1 MDLPGPSLL
10 GDSLPPEPS
19 PLSSKLPVDHIPPQ
33 PSVPTPPPPVPTL
46 PPPTD
51 SQEAKPVLQPEA
63 PLSLVDSP
71 DGLSTNVPT
80 TTCTDNAS
88 LLVSEFSGNQSHA
101 ENLSPSKLEHSDDD
115 KNLLDLHPPEAS
127 FESDTTAILVEPG
140 NLSFLCPD
148 VLALLERHIKKK
160 GDFLMQNKK
169 KKEKKSFPK
178 ELKPD
183 DQLNSS
189 GKRLESVAEQQDSP
203 VSLPSQSS
211 EGKSEGL
218 QVDHQSSDP
227 KTFEDNLPKKCTQFF
242 WGLPSLHSESL
253 KSIVPES
260 GDCSTYVCFN
270 SMPSSF
276 EAPES
281 LVLPP
286 PPTLSLPEIQSQPLT
301 QALCQSPVPPQDQLQ
316 CQSPVPPQDQLQFS
330 VPTLSP
336 PISSQV
342 SDGGVRIHRFQ
353 DEVHSLMP
361 SKIHDL
367 EDHIKLFHKRMMCGL
382 PKRSRNP

>member
-1 MDLPGPSLL
+1 MAVESRPELVGKRFLCVAIGEEVRPERGESGRCRRSWRAGVIRAVSHRDSRNPDLARQGTKRRRNGVSKGRRTCQREVEEGRKLPSILKSLMSQNNDFLRFRQLLCKCPLCGRCNRTPAKVSQLICKASLEDALNSVSRVSSVTSVRESSVFLSDVVSAIPPGASVSTPLTEPTLFPSSIRSPDQITPLMDLPGPSLL

-80 TTCTDNAS
+80 TTCTDSAS
-88 LLVSEFSGNQSHA
+88 LPVSEFSGNQSHA

-148 VLALLERHIKKK
+148 VLALPERHIKKK

-169 KKEKKSFPK
+169 KKEKKIFS
-178 ELKPD
+178 
-183 DQLNSS
+183 
-189 GKRLESVAEQQDSP
+189 KR
-203 VSLPSQSS
+203 
-211 EGKSEGL
+211 
-218 QVDHQSSDP
+218 
-227 KTFEDNLPKKCTQFF
+227 T
-242 WGLPSLHSESL
+242 
-253 KSIVPES
+253 
-260 GDCSTYVCFN
+260 
-270 SMPSSF
+270 
-276 EAPES
+276 
-281 LVLPP
+281 
-286 PPTLSLPEIQSQPLT
+286 
-301 QALCQSPVPPQDQLQ
+301 
-316 CQSPVPPQDQLQFS
+316 
-330 VPTLSP
+330 
-336 PISSQV
+336 
-342 SDGGVRIHRFQ
+342 
-353 DEVHSLMP
+353 
-361 SKIHDL
+361 
-367 EDHIKLFHKRMMCGL
+367 
-382 PKRSRNP
+382 